1 MAASSPVSPATA
13 TGRPHRP
20 ATHHQPQ
27 VGRIVSRV
35 LLYVVVAI
43 GGVIFAIPFYWMIRT
58 AIMPADEIHLYP
70 PQWIPSRITLA
81 AATTIF
87 TGPFPYAR
95 WYLNTTI
102 VSVSVVICS
111 VVSASIV
118 GFGFARLRM
127 PGRDM
132 LFFILLTTMMLPQ
145 QVRLIPTYLLFV
157 KLHWVNTFLPLIVPN
172 AFGPAFYVFLMRQ
185 FYMTIPRELDDAA
198 YIDGCSPLG
207 VYARIALPL
216 SLPALGVAAIFTFT
230 ATWNDFLD
238 PLIYLQNVDLYTLSI
253 GLSLYQSQL
262 ATDLQGLMGAALL
275 SVIPTVVVFFVAQRY
290 FVQGIVVSGVKG

>member
-1 MAASSPVSPATA
+1 MAVSSPVAPTVPSPAPLRLA
-13 TGRPHRP
+13 TRHPKLGRGILR
-20 ATHHQPQ
+20 A
-27 VGRIVSRV
+27 
-35 LLYVVVAI
+35 LLYVVVAV
-43 GGVIFAIPFYWMIRT
+43 GGIIFGIPFYWMIRT

-70 PQWIPSRITLA
+70 PKWIPSRVTLD

-87 TGPFPYAR
+87 TGPFPYAH
-95 WYLNTTI
+95 WYANTAIIAVLT
-102 VSVSVVICS
+102 VVCS
-111 VVSASIV
+111 VGSASIV
-118 GFGFARLRM
+118 GFGFARLRF
-127 PGRDM
+127 PGRDL
-132 LFFILLTTMMLPQ
+132 LFFTLLTTMMLPQ

-157 KLHWVNTFLPLIVPN
+157 KLHWVNTFLPLIVPH

-185 FYMTIPRELDDAA
+185 FYMTIPREMDDAA

-207 VYARIALPL
+207 LYRRIVLPL
-216 SLPALGVAAIFTFT
+216 SLPALGVAAIFSFT
-230 ATWNDFLD
+230 ASWNDFLD

-275 SVIPTVVVFFVAQRY
+275 SIIPTVVVFFVAQRY